1 MINSKVTSDVSAS
14 AVLASMG
21 YDTTLT
27 KSFFLFGPLTY
38 VPFASKDI
46 NMLLHIQVN
55 VCLPHT
61 FYKINETLSAS
72 KLALAL

>member
-1 MINSKVTSDVSAS
+1 
-14 AVLASMG
+14 LASMG
-21 YDTTLT
+21 YDT
-27 KSFFLFGPLTY
+27 SPLTY